1 MFGGNNY
8 NNRNNSAD
16 VTTRIRTFYSD
27 LSALVINY
35 WNDRISIKIHPVQSI
50 NDDGVRQY
58 DYTKKIATALMQDKC
73 IALTK
78 KVDELLFPAMEKVK
92 AGEKLEKPLNTG
104 VIVGAKNSGIFI
116 EYKEDDKGVPS
127 FFLTIYTNIGQDK
140 KAPKDGVYSYKF
152 SKVDIIEDYDP
163 DNGTGKDDYVEAEFM
178 FFYEKLKNISS
189 VISDAAHSIDYK
201 NSTSS
206 STSNN
211 YNANNYNM
219 NNYNAN
225 RGQMNM
231 QNPSIQADVQ
241 APAPQNYSA
250 PVSSFDDGN
259 FLFA

>member
-8 NNRNNSAD
+8 NNKNNSTD
-16 VTTRIRTFYSD
+16 ITTRIRTFYSD
-27 LSALVINY
+27 LSALVVNY
-35 WNDRISIKIHPVQSI
+35 WNDRISIKLHPVQSI
-50 NDDGVRQY
+50 NSDGVRQY
-58 DYTKKIATALMQDKC
+58 DYTKKISTALMQDKC

-92 AGEKLEKPLNTG
+92 AGEKLEKPVNTG
-104 VIVGAKNSGIFI
+104 VIVGSKNSGVFI
-116 EYKEDDKGVPS
+116 EYKNDDKDIPS

-152 SKVDIIEDYDP
+152 SKVDIIENYDP

-178 FFYEKLKNISS
+178 FFYEKLKNISG

-201 NSTSS
+201 NST
-206 STSNN
+206 NN
-211 YNANNYNM
+211 YNSNGNRASM
-219 NNYNAN
+219 NT
-225 RGQMNM
+225 
-231 QNPSIQADVQ
+231 QNPSVQ
-241 APAPQNYSA
+241 TPAVPQNYSA